1 MSAEHQQDL
10 DAGLSRKEVE
20 TIISGYVERAL
31 EDNPLVIPRS
41 ERKRLVTDICDE
53 MLGMGPIEPL
63 LKDSTVTE
71 VMVNGPKSI
80 YVERMG
86 KLQKPDAQFQDT
98 AHLMTVVDKM
108 VTPLGRHID
117 EASPLVDARLKD
129 GSRVN
134 IIIPPLALNGPC
146 ITIRKFS
153 QTPLSVENLIS
164 FGTLSEEMAIFL
176 RACIKARLNI
186 MVSGGTGSG
195 KTTTLNVLSSFIPA
209 DERIVTIE
217 DAAELRLEQPHTVSL
232 EARPANI
239 EGKGAVTIRDLVK
252 NSLYAS

>member
-1 MSAEHQQDL
+1 MLEYRKACGCTFDSYSALKQTIRPQEWLCH
-10 DAGLSRKEVE
+10 SRLRMVQSLRI
-20 TIISGYVERAL
+20 TY
-31 EDNPLVIPRS
+31 RS
-41 ERKRLVTDICDE
+41 EAEYSILAKGKDVYKR
-53 MLGMGPIEPL
+53 
-63 LKDSTVTE
+63 
-71 VMVNGPKSI
+71 
-80 YVERMG
+80 
-86 KLQKPDAQFQDT
+86 Q
-98 AHLMTVVDKM
+98 
-108 VTPLGRHID
+108 PLGRHID

-195 KTTTLNVLSSFIPA
+195 KTTTLNLSLIH
-209 DERIVTIE
+209 I
-217 DAAELRLEQPHTVSL
+217 
-232 EARPANI
+232 
-239 EGKGAVTIRDLVK
+239 
-252 NSLYAS
+252 